1 VATTTSIGRT
11 AETVAANY
19 LEQQSFKILQQNWR
33 TRWCEI
39 DLVVTKANTI
49 YFVEV
54 KYRSSSVYGAGLDYI
69 TPKKL
74 NQMRFAADFWLAKYN
89 WRGDIAISAIELS
102 GPHFNIDNFISEITG

>member
-1 VATTTSIGRT
+1 MPTTTAAGRA
-11 AETVAANY
+11 AEVAAANY
-19 LEQQSFKILQQNWR
+19 LEQQGYKILQQNWR

-39 DLVVTKANTI
+39 DLVAANGKII

-54 KYRSSSVYGAGLDYI
+54 KYRSSSAYGTGLEYI

-89 WRGDIAISAIELS
+89 WCGDGMLLGIEVAKDLS
-102 GPHFNIDNFISEITG
+102 ISEIVEIVI

>member
-1 VATTTSIGRT
+1 MATTTSVGRA
-11 AETVAANY
+11 AEKAAANY
-19 LEQQSFKILQQNWR
+19 LEQLGYKILQQNWR

-39 DLVVTKANTI
+39 DLVAANGKII

-54 KYRSSSVYGAGLDYI
+54 KYRSSSAYGTGLEYI

-89 WRGDIAISAIELS
+89 WRGEGMLLGIEVAKDLS
-102 GPHFNIDNFISEITG
+102 IGEIVEIVI